1 MQNKSNIKQKKL
13 SQVYL
18 HGFTH
23 VNIRGIGI
31 ITIPIRPKREN
42 HGDWIHILIAPENIP
57 IEPNSF
63 AIGER
68 GYFLTSFAY

>member
-18 HGFTH
+18 HGFTR

-31 ITIPIRPKREN
+31 NYHPNPAQK
-42 HGDWIHILIAPENIP
+42 G
-57 IEPNSF
+57 EPWGLDSH
-63 AIGER
+63 
-68 GYFLTSFAY
+68 SHCP